1 MKYISLMLLCCVAL
15 LTATAQE
22 KKKTD
27 TLRVNHRNAIDTVIM
42 EDVETGERRKVRIT
56 IPGKDEGV
64 ITIEKSE
71 KTYEYET
78 DDKDGDDVKVT
89 VERTRKSRPIYGIT
103 FSRIDLGLVKMV
115 DNGSFTLSD
124 NNRDFKYRPGKTVNF
139 GFDLLQ
145 AGYRF
150 NDN

>member
-1 MKYISLMLLCCVAL
+1 MTYISLMMLCCAAL

-27 TLRVNHRNAIDTVIM
+27 TLRINHRAAMDTVIM

-71 KTYEYET
+71 KTYEYEKSG
-78 DDKDGDDVKVT
+78 KDSDDVKIT
-89 VERTRKSRPIYGIT
+89 VERIRKSRPIYGIT
-103 FSRIDLGLVKMV
+103 FSRIDLGLAK
-115 DNGSFTLSD
+115 
-124 NNRDFKYRPGKTVNF
+124 
-139 GFDLLQ
+139 
-145 AGYRF
+145 
-150 NDN
+150 